1 MLVCA
6 GFAPSLAPNL
16 LYVRETTYCA
26 NANAR
31 GKMATG
37 PLRISLITKENMYH
51 AHLLIPLL
59 LASLLQLF
67 LFNGLLFFLFF
78 FCSPPP
84 NPGAQS
90 SSNYWSL
97 SRSGSPLFIAV
108 WLPTPALFS
117 PPSADSS
124 CSLSS
129 VSPLP
134 SGRPSP
140 PLVVCFPSRTLVC
153 TVRFLCVTLRR
164 SLTPG
169 PAIH

>member
-1 MLVCA
+1 MPGLH
-6 GFAPSLAPNL
+6 
-16 LYVRETTYCA
+16 
-26 NANAR
+26 R
-31 GKMATG
+31 GWHPTFSSSVKRHIVLM
-37 PLRISLITKENMYH
+37 PWISLITEENMYH

-67 LFNGLLFFLFF
+67 LFHGLLFFFF

-84 NPGAQS
+84 SPLELSPHLIIDLSPAVVLC
-90 SSNYWSL
+90 SL
-97 SRSGSPLFIAV
+97 SQSVSPI
-108 WLPTPALFS
+108 PALFS

-129 VSPLP
+129 ISPLP

-140 PLVVCFPSRTLVC
+140 PLVVCFSLPLPLVC